1 MWPSAYVP
9 ETVGSAVFCGA
20 AASTAATGETSVT
33 EPAALVAVTSTRMPW
48 SASALVSV
56 YSSSVAPGISTQSVP
71 SRSQRSH
78 WYS

>member
-1 MWPSAYVP
+1 M
-9 ETVGSAVFCGA
+9 VGGAVFCGA
-20 AASTAATGETSVT
+20 AASTAASGDVPVA
-33 EPAALVAVTSTRMPW
+33 EPAAFVAVTSTLMPW

-56 YSSSVAPGISTQSVP
+56 YSSSVAPGIAAQFVP